1 MVEYGSLDN
10 IYAHIEEIT
19 KKSIRESLENNKDLA
34 ELSRVLATIKT
45 DCEIS
50 LDYEAARAEGYYTP
64 EAYQL
69 FKQLEFKNCFPVLKD
84 LRWMRQQAYQSVMSG

>member
-1 MVEYGSLDN
+1 M
-10 IYAHIEEIT
+10 
-19 KKSIRESLENNKDLA
+19 
-34 ELSRVLATIKT
+34 LATIKT

-69 FKQLEFKNCFPVLKD
+69 FKQLEFKNLLSRFERPQVD
-84 LRWMRQQAYQSVMSG
+84 ETASVQSVMSG